1 MDVVR
6 ITFGLRESSFG
17 VCCCIIVLDGM
28 RLRRRLL
35 VVLSLLSSPGTNNG
49 GLIDAGGC
57 LSLLKSADCTLLS
70 PSITVSSADEE
81 IIVMT

>member
-17 VCCCIIVLDGM
+17 GCCIIVLDGM

-35 VVLSLLSSPGTNNG
+35 VVLSVLSSPGTNDG
-49 GLIDAGGC
+49 GLIDDGGC
-57 LSLLKSADCTLLS
+57 LSLLNSADCTLLP
-70 PSITVSSADEE
+70 PSITVSSTDEE